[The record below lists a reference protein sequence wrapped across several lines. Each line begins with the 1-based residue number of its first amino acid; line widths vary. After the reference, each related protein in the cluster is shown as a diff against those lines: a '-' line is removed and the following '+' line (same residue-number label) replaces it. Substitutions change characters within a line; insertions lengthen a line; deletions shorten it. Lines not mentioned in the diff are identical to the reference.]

1 MSQYTYYTLT
11 AFSVPIPQSLKRS
24 LTTMQIIQFLVGA
37 SYAAIHSFVSYDIP
51 VQVPFV
57 KAAFQSATSVA
68 SSVVSSATDVAINAT
83 FVDML
88 KKLIFRALGEEGLA
102 GNVDPKTTSTP
113 QSAPV
118 TGSDGI
124 SYTTEYQTVPCIDTS
139 GQTFAIWFNV
149 FYLTPLTFL
158 FVRFFIKSYFRRG
171 TKGAKKAVAAIQDS
185 TALKDH
191 TSNGHASNGHAK
203 RNGTPNGT
211 PKGTPNGKSKSNGHA
226 NGKAKH

>member
-1 MSQYTYYTLT
+1 
-11 AFSVPIPQSLKRS
+11 
-24 LTTMQIIQFLVGA
+24 MQIIQFLVGA

-51 VQVPFV
+51 VQVPFI
-57 KAAFQSATSVA
+57 KRSFESATSVA
-68 SSVVSSATDVAINAT
+68 SSVVSSATEVAMDAT
-83 FVDML
+83 FVDLL

-102 GNVDPKTTSTP
+102 GNVDARATSA
-113 QSAPV
+113 APPV
-118 TGSDGI
+118 PTKSSDGI

-171 TKGAKKAVAAIQDS
+171 TKGVKKAVAAIQDG

-191 TSNGHASNGHAK
+191 TINGHVSNGHAATNGTPNGKSKSNGI
-203 RNGTPNGT
+203 PNGT

-226 NGKAKH
+226 NGKVKH

>member
-1 MSQYTYYTLT
+1 
-11 AFSVPIPQSLKRS
+11 
-24 LTTMQIIQFLVGA
+24 MQIIQFLVGA

-57 KAAFQSATSVA
+57 KRAFESATSVA
-68 SSVVSSATDVAINAT
+68 SSVVSSATEVAMDAT
-83 FVDML
+83 FVDLL

-102 GNVDPKTTSTP
+102 GNVDAKATSAVP
-113 QSAPV
+113 PV
-118 TGSDGI
+118 PTKSSDGI

-171 TKGAKKAVAAIQDS
+171 TKGVKKAVAAIQDG

-191 TSNGHASNGHAK
+191 TTNGHVSNGHASNGHAATNGTPNGK
-203 RNGTPNGT
+203 SKSNGTPNGT